1 MTISIST
8 EEFKAIWQESI
19 EKGEIKEYRSKTE
32 TITPFPPYLGTGFW
46 WEIELR
52 NGLTV
57 LIQDYCYHQ
66 KIIEIDK
73 VESSSQL
80 VSSFYLKGGYT
91 STVDNLFLSR
101 EVTPKNNQLFLIK
114 DTIEKDEIPANKPIL
129 AIKLIIDKEFLNHL
143 CFESNHPLFQ
153 HLERWRK
160 DQEIEPFLYNCQTS
174 AHLETLLK
182 QIIDCPYQGC
192 LAQMY
197 LESKIMDLLRLQFEQ
212 ILTLEIEQKLSFNRD
227 DIERIYQAKNIL
239 INNYKD
245 PPSLINLARQ
255 VGLNDY
261 KLKKGFLHC
270 FQMTVFGYLRHYRL
284 LEAQR
289 LIKDYNYN
297 IAGVA
302 SQVGYKSLGSFSSA
316 FKAEFG
322 VSPKQYQKQSS
333 L

>member
-1 MTISIST
+1 
-8 EEFKAIWQESI
+8 
-19 EKGEIKEYRSKTE
+19 
-32 TITPFPPYLGTGFW
+32 
-46 WEIELR
+46 
-52 NGLTV
+52 
-57 LIQDYCYHQ
+57 
-66 KIIEIDK
+66 
-73 VESSSQL
+73 
-80 VSSFYLKGGYT
+80 
-91 STVDNLFLSR
+91 
-101 EVTPKNNQLFLIK
+101 
-114 DTIEKDEIPANKPIL
+114 
-129 AIKLIIDKEFLNHL
+129 
-143 CFESNHPLFQ
+143 
-153 HLERWRK
+153 
-160 DQEIEPFLYNCQTS
+160 
-174 AHLETLLK
+174 
-182 QIIDCPYQGC
+182 
-192 LAQMY
+192 MY